1 MGRPGLPNQTCRLW
15 LGRVGQG
22 VSSLTQRRILK
33 SRWSVCPAW
42 MRLFAVQAA
51 WFFTKLERKGGT
63 LLYST
68 CSAAPHESV
77 FAGLALARPGAF
89 PWRRAP
95 YTPALHHVTNAALGV
110 TLYYFAG
117 YTLHSRCCSQNKLHS
132 LCLLS
137 QTYVYTVL
145 VLCWLCGG
153 WCVHSSP
160 VGVTHWLC
168 VNSQIVPFV
177 SLWLPPFSFFLAAGL
192 VYSPPAIG
200 DMSCSQLLFPSTA

>member
-95 YTPALHHVTNAALGV
+95 YTPALHHVTNAALGSLSIILRGILCTAAV
-110 TLYYFAG
+110 VARTSCTACVCYLKRMYILYLCSAG
-117 YTLHSRCCSQNKLHS
+117 CA
-132 LCLLS
+132 
-137 QTYVYTVL
+137 VD
-145 VLCWLCGG
+145 
-153 WCVHSSP
+153 
-160 VGVTHWLC
+160 GVCTPRQS
-168 VNSQIVPFV
+168 V
-177 SLWLPPFSFFLAAGL
+177 
-192 VYSPPAIG
+192 
-200 DMSCSQLLFPSTA
+200 